1 MKCLSSAL
9 SVVSSGL
16 SVEFQKVGGWFVEN
30 DWKETNC
37 DGTIVLIIVEKII
50 TDNRK
55 VAKKFYAYRQCYVL
69 MSFVKKMEYIC
80 LLMSKELELK
90 KMVTEMMEI
99 NDSLSYELNRRVSST
114 PFKDQ
119 KQEKLD
125 GYYGKVEMACKRL
138 AAPVFSST
146 PEMDERNAADMKAL
160 S

>member
-16 SVEFQKVGGWFVEN
+16 SVEFQEVGGWFVEN

-55 VAKKFYAYRQCYVL
+55 VAKKFYAYRQCYIL

-99 NDSLSYELNRRVSST
+99 NGILVLLHYTVKNQHQRS
-114 PFKDQ
+114 
-119 KQEKLD
+119 
-125 GYYGKVEMACKRL
+125 
-138 AAPVFSST
+138 
-146 PEMDERNAADMKAL
+146 
-160 S
+160 